1 MTTTSDTLQ
10 FRGVL
15 AIPSETDRRGVTLL
29 LSDEGGSP
37 TLQFD
42 EPVAGSAEWR
52 GQNVIVMD
60 RPKYQEIQ
68 FATFDLPKETVQLTW
83 KLNRSKLDNTIAGVV
98 VARPNTV
105 RVTGE
110 KGFILTLV

>member
-15 AIPSETDRRGVTLL
+15 SIPSETDRHDVTLL
-29 LSDEGGSP
+29 LADESESA
-37 TLQFD
+37 TLHFD
-42 EPVAGSAEWR
+42 EPVAGSDEWR
-52 GQNVIVMD
+52 GQNVQVMD

-68 FATFDLPKETVQLTW
+68 FTTFDLPKDTVRLTW

-105 RVTGE
+105 RVRGE
-110 KGFILTLV
+110 KGFILTQV

>member
-10 FRGVL
+10 FTGAL
-15 AIPSETDRRGVTLL
+15 AIPSENDRHDVTLTL
-29 LSDEGGSP
+29 ADGSRSA

-42 EPVAGSAEWR
+42 EPVAGSAEWS
-52 GQNVIVMD
+52 GQNVMVMD

-68 FATFDLPKETVQLTW
+68 FTTFDLPKETVQLTW

-98 VARPNTV
+98 VARPNDV
-105 RVTGE
+105 RVRGE
-110 KGFILTLV
+110 KGFILTQV

>member
-10 FRGVL
+10 FRGAL
-15 AIPSETDRRGVTLL
+15 AIPSENDRRDVTLL
-29 LSDEGGSP
+29 LADGSKSV
-37 TLQFD
+37 TLQFN

-52 GQNVIVMD
+52 GQNVRVMD
-60 RPKYQEIQ
+60 RPKYQEVQ

-98 VARPNTV
+98 VARPNTIRV
-105 RVTGE
+105 RGE